1 MFCCNA
7 TLFFL
12 AKVLK
17 TFNDGHFAKRYTSTG
32 HRRTGG
38 EKAWQDLEK

>member
-17 TFNDGHFAKRYTSTG
+17 TFNDGHFAKSTLAQDA
-32 HRRTGG
+32 G
-38 EKAWQDLEK
+38 E